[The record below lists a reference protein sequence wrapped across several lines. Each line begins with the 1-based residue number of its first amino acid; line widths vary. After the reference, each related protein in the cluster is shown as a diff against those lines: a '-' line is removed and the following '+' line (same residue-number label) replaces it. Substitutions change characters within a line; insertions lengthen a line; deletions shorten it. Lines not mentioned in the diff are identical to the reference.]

1 MDVHAK
7 TNLSRGGMFD
17 SLSQIIEDD
26 PASIRP
32 IHDRLLVRDVPDAEK
47 SAGGIVLTAAPSLG
61 GLGKSG
67 RMRLG
72 DVVATGKG
80 DPYFQWMEK
89 GKVKIRA
96 YPCAWISTGDC
107 VDYVTGP
114 CPRCEGRGF
123 SHVDLIVKPGDRVVI
138 DRRKEAEFQIGIG
151 GARYT
156 LCHEQQAVYGI
167 MRKEK
172 HFKTTIEGEW
182 GESDPNRRDCLKRRG
197 PDPRIKTTTYFDKE
211 VFEPIYDR
219 IVVEPAAPVQSGI
232 VVRPGT
238 ARQEPL
244 RRGIV
249 RQVGQGYR
257 HFDGKIHPLE
267 VKPGD
272 RILYRHEGGG
282 GAARAEEINLF
293 GEELLI
299 MREKLV
305 WCIL

>member
-7 TNLSRGGMFD
+7 TNLSRSGMFD

-167 MRKEK
+167 MRKE
-172 HFKTTIEGEW
+172 
-182 GESDPNRRDCLKRRG
+182 
-197 PDPRIKTTTYFDKE
+197 

-244 RRGIV
+244 RQGIV